1 MSLQLLNGC
10 QQKPKSI
17 SGEEFYEIEERLKD
31 ALSNVSV
38 LEAERD
44 DLAQSKFDL
53 ESRVGFV
60 QRTAFILVFVYV
72 FVFVCVCVCVY
83 VFVCLF
89 VVCMHKRV
97 A

>member
-1 MSLQLLNGC
+1 MNGC

-17 SGEEFYEIEERLKD
+17 SGEEFYEIEERLKE

-53 ESRVGFV
+53 ESRVGFC
-60 QRTAFILVFVYV
+60 AMNSFHLS
-72 FVFVCVCVCVY
+72 VCVCVCV
-83 VFVCLF
+83 C
-89 VVCMHKRV
+89 CMY